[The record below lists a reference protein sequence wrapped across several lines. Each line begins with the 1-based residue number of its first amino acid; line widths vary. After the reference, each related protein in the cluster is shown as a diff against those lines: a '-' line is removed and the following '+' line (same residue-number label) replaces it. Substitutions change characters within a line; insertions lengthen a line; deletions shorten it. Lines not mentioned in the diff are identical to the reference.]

1 MLLRRITEHVKA
13 QNWTA
18 VGLDFA
24 IVVLGVFIG
33 LQVANWNDDR
43 KDQILEQEYLHRLH
57 ADMELSIARTERT
70 RSFVADNTA
79 RLGLVLD
86 RLEKCE
92 LAEEDRDKFANGLNH
107 AGKLIPATFVR
118 GTLDE
123 LLSSGR
129 IGLITNTQIR
139 DRLNEAIRE
148 MAYLEGVWSSMNA
161 RLRGLFHY
169 VDEKAVIRIADEERR
184 HGFGS
189 AKWEELEMDFAALCN
204 DQKFRAA
211 VNLPERLGYV
221 NIDWLD
227 RNLENFRAAR
237 DAIADEIEPTTA
249 D

>member
-1 MLLRRITEHVKA
+1 MILRKLANAIREQYWFTVIIEI
-13 QNWTA
+13 
-18 VGLDFA
+18 L
-24 IVVLGVFIG
+24 IVVIGIFLG
-33 LQVANWNDDR
+33 LQVTEWNEDR
-43 KDQILEQEYLHRLH
+43 KDQVLAKEYLQRLN
-57 ADMELSIARTERT
+57 ADIELSITRTERT
-70 RSFVADNTA
+70 KNFVVDNTE
-79 RLGLVLD
+79 RVGFVLD
-86 RLEKCE
+86 SLDKCE
-92 LAEEDRDKFANGLNH
+92 LAEEDRDRFANGINH

-129 IGLITNTQIR
+129 IGLITNTEIR

-161 RLRGLFHY
+161 RLRGLFYY
-169 VDEKAVIRIADEERR
+169 VDEKAVVRIADEERR

-189 AKWEELEMDFAALCN
+189 AKWEELEMDFAALCT

-211 VNLPERLGYV
+211 LNLPERLGYV

-227 RNLENFRAAR
+227 RNLGNFRAAR
-237 DAIADEIEPTTA
+237 DAIAQEIELTSS